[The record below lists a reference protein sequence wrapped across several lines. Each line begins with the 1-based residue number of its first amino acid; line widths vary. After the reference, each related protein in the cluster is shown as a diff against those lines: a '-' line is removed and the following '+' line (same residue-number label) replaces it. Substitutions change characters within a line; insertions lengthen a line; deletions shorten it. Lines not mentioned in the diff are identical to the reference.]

1 MQYLKIFCLCI
12 FVGFFVIMNPTT
24 LANGESHQDAR
35 VLFEKAVQ
43 AITDGEYAKSIE
55 FFNKILKEDPS
66 NIDVLINKGAALIE
80 LDRNEEAILNFDK
93 ILEIEPKNANA
104 LNNKGAALTKLEKY
118 DEAIATFDQILE
130 INHLDKSA
138 LQNRHIAFKGMDTIS
153 VKDSKYTAHVQIQV
167 RNSDGTLI
175 SIIESDKVE
184 YRPHVISDEF
194 LEAYPIKEKFEINGI
209 SYETRE
215 IVISLNP
222 ETDYFVSSN
231 KLFSEK
237 FGYPIVVFFMLHDA
251 LAIEKGDTVE
261 AVWTITV
268 NKNLK

>member
-1 MQYLKIFCLCI
+1 MYSS
-12 FVGFFVIMNPTT
+12 T
-24 LANGESHQDAR
+24 LAFGESHLDTS
-35 VLFEKAVQ
+35 VLFEKAKEAVKV
-43 AITDGEYAKSIE
+43 GEYEKSIE
-55 FFNKILKEDPS
+55 YFDKILEQVPS

-93 ILEIEPKNANA
+93 ILEIEPKNLNA

-118 DEAIATFDQILE
+118 DEAIASFDQILE
-130 INHLDKSA
+130 INPLDKSA
-138 LQNRHIAFKGMDTIS
+138 LQNRHIAFKEMDTIS
-153 VKDSKYTAHVQIQV
+153 VKDSKYTAHVQIHV

-175 SIIESDKVE
+175 AIIESDKVE

-194 LEAYPIKEKFEINGI
+194 LETYPIKEKFEINGI
-209 SYETRE
+209 SYEIRE

-237 FGYPIVVFFMLHDA
+237 FGNPVVVFFMLHHA

-261 AVWTITV
+261 AVWTISV
-268 NKNLK
+268 NKNWK